1 MTTLILRTVTQH
13 LLPLMLLFSI
23 FALLRGHN
31 DPGGGFIGGLAAAAA
46 FALYAIAN
54 SVAEARQLLWLDPR
68 TLIGTGLL
76 IALASGLLSLFG
88 NQAFLTGVWGTP
100 PLERLQ
106 DVFVGTPLLFDVGV
120 YVVVLGI
127 TLNILFSLA
136 EQ

>member
-76 IALASGLLSLFG
+76 IALFSGLLSLFG

-100 PLERLQ
+100 LLGRLP